1 MNKDRYTFISKIV
14 QSLFFSFLG
23 LFIISCSQESNSTI
37 SKGYHNVTAH
47 YNAYFL
53 ARERLKLIE
62 EDIIADRENDYNR
75 ILPLF
80 HFVDTNFSAAHKEDV
95 DYVVEKAT
103 YPIELHGNSKWVDDS
118 YILIGKARRINN
130 EMEFAVKTFKYVNTK
145 SPDEQTRYKSLILLM
160 QCHLKT
166 GELHLARRAKNYLDN
181 QSSNFNKDNK
191 REYHL
196 TCAEY
201 YRMHLDFEE
210 MLPHVD
216 SSLKLIKDR
225 DRSSRTYFIAGQLHQ
240 KLGNDSTAY
249 SRYEKV
255 LKKNPPYELMFFT
268 KLNMSQ
274 VYAIENDDDIKR
286 IKKYF
291 DKFLKDDKNIEYQDR
306 IYYDMAYFEYKQ
318 GNTIKALEYITMS
331 VQVPGARSLQKAYSY
346 RFAGDIYYDREDI
359 PDLLKYRTSKLY
371 YDSTV
376 NNMSQEITRY
386 DETAARQDILTRF
399 VDELETVELQD
410 SLQQLALLDS
420 TALDAKLTDI
430 ALQMEEQKRQKAER
444 EKRLAEEMAKR
455 ERMAAASNSFA
466 GMNSS
471 NNFLFYNMTA
481 LAQAQITFVN
491 QWGDRKLEENW
502 RRSKKEIIFNDA
514 LSEEPDSLITDSI
527 DVQQTDTLSTD
538 IANQDSV
545 DVNPYKVDKSAFYK
559 DIPFTEEELQASHD
573 KKMEALFAG
582 GKILY
587 FELKER
593 EMAIIALT
601 RLNTEYPDNPH
612 YVEALYLL
620 YLMCQKSPSCDA
632 NAHRTE
638 LMTRFPHSIYGKLA
652 ENPNYLEDYEDENKE
667 SALAYEKAYSLYLN
681 KQFVSAN
688 TLLNQTIS
696 EYSKSDIYDKMVFLK
711 ILTLARIDNYSDY
724 IAELKQFKEDFPTSP
739 LISYADELLTM
750 EDEILQQGTLN
761 KNAEYIISPKDS
773 AFYVI
778 AVFEKETGN
787 INEVAQNILEFNTGR
802 LKRDDF
808 RIRRI
813 DFTEENF
820 IVAVKEFPTKQEVL
834 AYLEKL
840 KSFDEFR
847 DNYKNIPYNYYWI
860 SSGNFNLL
868 LSQRNLDPFTT
879 FYNKNF

>member
-1 MNKDRYTFISKIV
+1 MNKDRYTFILKTV
-14 QSLFFSFLG
+14 QLLFFLLLG
-23 LFIISCSQESNSTI
+23 LFIISCSQESNSTV

-53 ARERLKLIE
+53 ARERLSLLE
-62 EDIIADRENDYNR
+62 EDVLADRLDDYNR

-80 HFVDTNFSAAHKEDV
+80 HFVDTNFSAGHKEDI
-95 DYVVEKAT
+95 DYIVEKAT
-103 YPIELHGNSKWVDDS
+103 YPIELHKNSKWVDDS
-118 YILIGKARRINN
+118 YVLIGKARRINN

-145 SPDEQTRYKSLILLM
+145 SPNEQTRYQSLILLM

-166 GELHLARRAKNYLDN
+166 EELYLARKVKNYLDN
-181 QSSNFNKDNK
+181 QNQNFNKDTK

-201 YRMHLDFEE
+201 YRMLEE
-210 MLPHVD
+210 FDEMVVHVD
-216 SSLKLIKDR
+216 SSLKLIKIR
-225 DRSSRTYFIAGQLHQ
+225 DRSSRTYFISGQLHQ
-240 KLGNDSTAY
+240 KLGNDSIAY
-249 SRYEKV
+249 ARYEKV

-291 DKFLKDDKNIEYQDR
+291 AKFLDDEKNTEYQDR

-318 GNTIKALEYITMS
+318 GNTQKALEYITMS
-331 VQVPGARSLQKAYSY
+331 VQVPGARALQKAYSY
-346 RFAGDIYYDREDI
+346 RFAGDIYYDRTDI

-376 NNMSQEITRY
+376 SNMTEEITRY
-386 DETAARQDILTRF
+386 DETEERQDILTRF
-399 VDELETVELQD
+399 VTELETVELQD
-410 SLQQLALLDS
+410 SLQSLAKLDS
-420 TALDAKLTDI
+420 AALNAKLTDI
-430 ALQMEEQKRQKAER
+430 ALQMEENSRKEAER
-444 EKRLAEEMAKR
+444 QARLAEEMAKR
-455 ERMAAASNSFA
+455 ERQTASSNSFA
-466 GMNSS
+466 GMNAS
-471 NNFLFYNMTA
+471 NNFLFYNMVA
-481 LAQAQITFVN
+481 LTQAKITFVN
-491 QWGDRKLEENW
+491 QWGDRKLEDNW
-502 RRSKKEIIFNDA
+502 RRSKKEVILN
-514 LSEEPDSLITDSI
+514 EEIAEAADTSSIDSVDVVQSDSLVANTDSI
-527 DVQQTDTLSTD
+527 
-538 IANQDSV
+538 
-545 DVNPYKVDKSAFYK
+545 DVNPYKVDKSGFYK
-559 DIPFTEEELQASHD
+559 DIPFTEEELQASND
-573 KKMEALFAG
+573 KKMEALFSE

-601 RLNTEYPDNPH
+601 RLETEYPDNPH

-620 YLMCQKSPSCDA
+620 YLMCQESPSCDA
-632 NAHRTE
+632 NTHRNE
-638 LMTRFPHSIYGKLA
+638 LITRFPHSIYGKLA
-652 ENPNYLEDYEDENKE
+652 ENPNYLEDYKDKNKE
-667 SALAYEKAYSLYLN
+667 SAQAYETAYNLYLN
-681 KQFVSAN
+681 NQFVSAN
-688 TLLNQTIS
+688 KLLSQTIS
-696 EYSKSDIYDKMVFLK
+696 QYTKSDIYDKMVFLK
-711 ILTLARIDNYSDY
+711 ILTLARIDNYTDY
-724 IAELKQFKEDFPTSP
+724 LAELKQFKEDFPTSP
-739 LISYADELLTM
+739 LVSYANELLTM
-750 EDEILQQGTLN
+750 EDKILNQGTLN
-761 KNAEYIISPKDS
+761 KNTEYIINPTDS
-773 AFYVI
+773 VFYVI

-787 INEVAQNILEFNTGR
+787 VDNVAKNILEFNTGR

-820 IVAVKEFPTKQEVL
+820 IVTVKEFPSKEDVL

-847 DNYKNIPYNYYWI
+847 ENYKNIPYNYYWI

-868 LSQRNLDPFTT
+868 LSQRTLDPFIT